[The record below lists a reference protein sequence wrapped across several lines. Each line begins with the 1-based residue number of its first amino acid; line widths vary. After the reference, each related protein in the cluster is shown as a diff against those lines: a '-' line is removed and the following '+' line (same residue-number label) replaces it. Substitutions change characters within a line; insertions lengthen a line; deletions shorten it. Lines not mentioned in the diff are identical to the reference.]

1 MAYKFNNTDSKTS
14 KNMKLQSHG
23 KSKVEDVLAHAL
35 WAKGIRYR
43 RNYKALP
50 GKPDIAITKYK
61 IAIFVDGEFWHG
73 FNWKEKKKRI
83 KRNREYW
90 IPKIERTKLR
100 DQHDDIL
107 LREINWIPIHFWSKQ
122 IKENISYCIALVQYL
137 IESKKDE

>member
-107 LREINWIPIHFWSKQ
+107 LREINWIPVYFWSKQ